1 MALPS
6 RIGLAFA
13 AAFIVAPSIAS
24 AIPLE
29 YGFVNAS
36 TTLNGVT
43 EQITG
48 SFGFDPESTVTGAPG
63 CCTQLGTQFTLT
75 GPPPYAGIYMH
86 SFDGAPANQITGDN
100 AAMGLGIFLFVTF
113 ANDLSAADDPL
124 ESVRWVN
131 QNAPLENVTDDSPTG
146 FAACGGTFFPPF
158 ESCAAA
164 LPEPASLGL
173 LGTALGLLC
182 AIRPVRRYLISG
194 RVLNPIRPGTPTPER
209 ALTL

>member
-29 YGFVNAS
+29 YSLDGS

-48 SFGFDPESTVTGAPG
+48 FFGFDPDSTPSGAPG

-75 GPPPYAGIYMH
+75 GPAPYAGIYMH
-86 SFDGAPANQITGDN
+86 SLDGAPANQITGDN

-113 ANDLSAADDPL
+113 ANDLAAEDDPL

-131 QNAPLENVTDDSPTG
+131 QNAPIALRRRKQRRAASVSDRSPLVAYAPG
-146 FAACGGTFFPPF
+146 SP
-158 ESCAAA
+158 
-164 LPEPASLGL
+164 
-173 LGTALGLLC
+173 LC
-182 AIRPVRRYLISG
+182 
-194 RVLNPIRPGTPTPER
+194 
-209 ALTL
+209 